1 MAPKRGRPTKR
12 SMKNITN
19 PGSNQVPPVNTE
31 SNPDPQVNLE
41 TSTGPPVNPGANPV
55 PPAGAGGSESNEAM
69 IARIVREQLSACGVL
84 IPHQPHIASGSGG
97 DHTHTE
103 HNATGGHAETHHT
116 TGTTTTVPDP
126 PRQGCTYKYF
136 ASCNPPTF
144 TGKEGAAGLLRW
156 IEEMETKLKISQ
168 CLEEHKVSYAACS
181 FKESAL
187 TWWNTQAKT
196 LGSAT
201 VDSMGW
207 NEFKTLIRSEYC
219 PLTEIQKLQEEFWNH
234 SMIGADCLAYTH
246 RFHELTCLLP
256 DMFPTEAALIEKYI
270 KGLVPQI
277 RGMVTAA
284 EPTTLKRAILLTT
297 KLTDEAVR
305 SGMLVTKTQTAVGR
319 SDVGTS
325 IVSKGTKRKWFGKSK
340 ARAPAEINQSKQTVK
355 NYAAVTPERRNYVGQ
370 APKCTRCSFHHTGQC
385 PTCANCNRVGHY
397 TKYCNLPA
405 RQPNQAPQQTTQ
417 TNRSCYKCG
426 SPDHL
431 IRNCPNNNNTNPGNE
446 ARGRAFQIGATEARH
461 DVNTVTGTFL
471 LNNLYASVL
480 FDTGADKS
488 FISPEFASLLSLP
501 AVELETPYVIEL
513 ANGKLIKTN
522 SVIQGCSLNLNDHL
536 FNIELLP
543 IELGSFDVVVGM
555 DWLSIN
561 QAEVICQTK
570 MIRIPLPEGNT
581 LIVQG
586 EQAGRKLGII
596 SCMQTQKCLRKGCP
610 AFLAYVI
617 NNSSSQERIEDI
629 PVVKDFPEVFPDN
642 ISGLP
647 PVRQVEFRIDLIPG
661 AAPVAKAPYRLAPSE
676 MQELSGQLQELLDK
690 GFIRPSFSPWG
701 APVLFVKKKD
711 GSFRMCID
719 YRELNKLTIKNR
731 YPLPRIDDLFDQLQ
745 GATYFSKIDLRSGY
759 HQLRVHEDD
768 VPKTAFRTR
777 YGHYEFL
784 VMPFGLTNAPAVFM
798 DLMNRVCRP
807 YLDKFVIVFID
818 DVLIYSRSQQ
828 EHAQHLKLIL
838 ELLAREKLYAKF
850 SKCEFWL
857 REVQFLGHVVN
868 QDGIQV
874 DPSKIKAVEQWETPR
889 TPTEIRQ
896 FLGLAGYYRRFIKN
910 FSKIALPLTT
920 LTQKNQPFIWGS
932 QQEEAFQ
939 LLKHK
944 LCNAPI
950 LALPEGIDNFTVYCD
965 ASRQGLGCVL
975 MQNDKVIAYAS
986 RQLKVHEKNYT
997 THDLELGAVV
1007 FALKIWRHYLY
1018 GTKCTIYTDH
1028 KSLQHIL
1035 DQKMLNMRQRRWV
1048 ELLNDYDCEIR
1059 YHPGKANVVADALS
1073 RKERV
1078 KPLRVKALGMTV
1090 QTSLISQIKE
1100 AQQQALQATNY
1111 SAEGL
1116 RGLDKKLDIKND
1128 EVLYFKNRIWVPYFS
1143 NSRTIILDEA
1153 HKSRYSIH
1161 PGADKMYKDLKD
1173 FYWWPGM
1180 KKHIAEYVGR
1190 CLTCLKVKA
1199 EHQRPSGLLQQP
1211 EIPMWKWDQI
1221 SMDFITKLPRTSH
1234 NHDSIWVIVD
1244 RLTKSAHFIPI
1255 REDYSMDRL
1264 AKIYVNEIVSR
1275 HGVPISIISD
1285 RDSRFTSRFWQTL
1298 QNALGTQINMSTAY
1312 HPQTDGQTERTNQT
1326 LEDMLRSCV
1335 IDFGGSWDVHLP
1347 LVEFSYNNSYH
1358 TSIKCAPFEAL
1369 YGRKCRSPVCWSEV
1383 GENRIIG
1390 PELIQETTD
1399 KIALIQERIKA
1410 ARDRQKSYAD
1420 NRRRP
1425 LEFQIGD
1432 LVMLK
1437 VSPWKGIFRFG
1448 KRGKLSPRFV
1458 GPFKILERIG
1468 SVAYKIELPPE
1479 VGNVHDVFHV
1489 SNLKKCLAD
1498 ESLIVPLKEIQIDE
1512 KLQFREE
1519 PVEVM
1524 DREVKVLKR
1533 SRIPIVKIRWNSK
1546 RGPEYTWER
1555 EDQMKQKY
1563 PHLFT

>member
-1 MAPKRGRPTKR
+1 MAPKRGRPAKKAA
-12 SMKNITN
+12 KNITN
-19 PGSNQVPPVNTE
+19 PEPNQIPPLNVE
-31 SNPDPQVNLE
+31 SNPDPHVNPEANVVPPENLE
-41 TSTGPPVNPGANPV
+41 TNTTPPVNPGAGIV
-55 PPAGAGGSESNEAM
+55 PPAGTSGSETNEAM

-84 IPHQPHIASGSGG
+84 TQHQPHITAGSGREH
-97 DHTHTE
+97 DHAE
-103 HNATGGHAETHHT
+103 HNATGGHVETHTT
-116 TGTTTTVPDP
+116 TGTTTIIPDP
-126 PRQGCTYKYF
+126 PRKGCTYKYF

-144 TGKEGAAGLLRW
+144 TGKEGAAGLIRW

-181 FKESAL
+181 LKDSAL
-187 TWWNTQAKT
+187 IWWNTQAKT

-207 NEFKTLIRSEYC
+207 NDFKTLIRSEYC
-219 PLTEIQKLQEEFWNH
+219 PITEIQKLQEEFWNH
-234 SMIGADCLAYTH
+234 SMIGADCLAYTD

-270 KGLVPQI
+270 KGLIPQI

-284 EPTTLKRAILLTT
+284 EPTTLKHTILLTT
-297 KLTDEAVR
+297 KLTNEAVR
-305 SGMLVTKTQTAVGR
+305 SGTLSLKPQTAHSR

-325 IVSKGTKRKWFGKSK
+325 NVSKGTKRKWFGKTK
-340 ARAPAEINQSKQTVK
+340 AKAPAEITQSKPTVK
-355 NYAAVTPERRNYVGQ
+355 NYGAAIPERKTYTGQ
-370 APKCTRCSFHHTGQC
+370 VPKCNKCPLHHTGPC
-385 PTCANCNRVGHY
+385 PVCLNCNRVGHY
-397 TKYCNLPA
+397 AKYCNFPA
-405 RQPNQAPQQTTQ
+405 QTPNQAPRQTTQ

-431 IRNCPNNNNTNPGNE
+431 IRNCPNNNTNPGTE
-446 ARGRAFQIGATEARH
+446 VRGRAFQIGATEARH
-461 DVNTVTGTFL
+461 DANIVTGTFL
-471 LNNLYASVL
+471 LNNLYSSVL

-488 FISPEFASLLSLP
+488 FISPEFASLISLP
-501 AVELETPYVIEL
+501 TVDLETPYVIEL

-522 SVIQGCSLNLNDHL
+522 NVIQGCSLNLNDHL
-536 FNIELLP
+536 FDIDLLP

-555 DWLSIN
+555 GWLSNN
-561 QAEVICQTK
+561 QAEVVCQNK
-570 MIRIPLPEGNT
+570 VIRIPLPNGNT
-581 LIVQG
+581 LVVQG
-586 EQAGRKLGII
+586 ERAGRKLGII
-596 SCMQTQKCLRKGCP
+596 SCMRAQKFLRKGCY
-610 AFLAYVI
+610 AFLAHVTEH
-617 NNSSSQERIEDI
+617 NSSPKQIIDI
-629 PVVKDFPEVFPDN
+629 PVVKDFPEVFPED
-642 ISGLP
+642 ILGLP

-661 AAPVAKAPYRLAPSE
+661 AAPVAKDPYRLAPSE

-701 APVLFVKKKD
+701 APILFVKKKD

-759 HQLRVHEDD
+759 HQLRIHDD
-768 VPKTAFRTR
+768 DIPKTAFRTR

-784 VMPFGLTNAPAVFM
+784 VMPFGLTNAPTVFI

-818 DVLIYSRSQQ
+818 DILIYSRNQQ

-838 ELLAREKLYAKF
+838 KLLAREKLYAKF
-850 SKCEFWL
+850 FKCEFWL

-868 QDGIQV
+868 QNGIQV
-874 DPSKIKAVEQWETPR
+874 DPSKIQAVKQWETPR

-920 LTQKNQPFIWGS
+920 LTQKNQPFIWSS

-944 LCNAPI
+944 LCNALI
-950 LALPEGIDNFTVYCD
+950 LTLPEGTDNFTVYCD

-975 MQNDKVIAYAS
+975 MQKDKVIAYAS

-1018 GTKCTIYTDH
+1018 GTKCIIYTDH

-1078 KPLRVKALGMTV
+1078 KPLRVKALGMTI
-1090 QTSLISQIKE
+1090 QTSLIPQIKD

-1116 RGLDKKLDIKND
+1116 RGLDKKLDTKD
-1128 EVLYFKNRIWVPYFS
+1128 DGLLYFKDRIWVPLFG

-1180 KKHIAEYVGR
+1180 KKHIAEYVDR

-1221 SMDFITKLPRTSH
+1221 SMDFITKLPRTSR

-1244 RLTKSAHFIPI
+1244 RLTKSAHFLPI

-1264 AKIYVNEIVSR
+1264 AKLYVNEIISR

-1285 RDSRFTSRFWQTL
+1285 RDSRFMSQFWQTL

-1335 IDFGGSWDVHLP
+1335 IDFGGSWDIHLP

-1358 TSIKCAPFEAL
+1358 TSIQCAPFEAL
-1369 YGRKCRSPVCWSEV
+1369 YGRKCRSPICWSEV
-1383 GENRIIG
+1383 
-1390 PELIQETTD
+1390 
-1399 KIALIQERIKA
+1399 A

-1425 LEFQIGD
+1425 LEFQVGD
-1432 LVMLK
+1432 RVMLK

-1448 KRGKLSPRFV
+1448 KRGKHSPRFV

-1468 SVAYKIELPPE
+1468 PVAYRLELPLE
-1479 VGNVHDVFHV
+1479 LSNIHDVFHV
-1489 SNLKKCLAD
+1489 SNLKKCLTD
-1498 ESLIVPLKEIQIDE
+1498 ESLIVPLEEIHIDE
-1512 KLQFREE
+1512 KLQFSEE

-1524 DREVKVLKR
+1524 DREMKVLKR
-1533 SRIPIVKIRWNSK
+1533 SRIPIVKVRWNSQ

-1555 EDQMKQKY
+1555 EDQMKAKY
-1563 PHLFT
+1563 PHLFS